1 MKGPEAQDAFQY
13 EALLSSLKTGA
24 LCGTGGLLYGGIFG
38 VIRSPHP
45 VIHSI
50 SYGIHWFACGTSFW
64 WLRSNILKLHYQ
76 DNASP
81 DQRAYTSAFSGGI
94 AGGGVTKLMG
104 GRLVPGLVI
113 FSLLG
118 YLGQRSYNAID
129 RWQMERE
136 NNPSVPL
143 AQRMAASKWI
153 PIKSLSDDEYRAIL
167 TEKALSIEAEI
178 AIIDEKI
185 EELQKY
191 RSNGLK
197 TAPPS
202 SSTAK

>member
-1 MKGPEAQDAFQY
+1 
-13 EALLSSLKTGA
+13 
-24 LCGTGGLLYGGIFG
+24 
-38 VIRSPHP
+38 
-45 VIHSI
+45 
-50 SYGIHWFACGTSFW
+50 
-64 WLRSNILKLHYQ
+64 
-76 DNASP
+76 
-81 DQRAYTSAFSGGI
+81 
-94 AGGGVTKLMG
+94 
-104 GRLVPGLVI
+104 
-113 FSLLG
+113 
-118 YLGQRSYNAID
+118 
-129 RWQMERE
+129 MERE